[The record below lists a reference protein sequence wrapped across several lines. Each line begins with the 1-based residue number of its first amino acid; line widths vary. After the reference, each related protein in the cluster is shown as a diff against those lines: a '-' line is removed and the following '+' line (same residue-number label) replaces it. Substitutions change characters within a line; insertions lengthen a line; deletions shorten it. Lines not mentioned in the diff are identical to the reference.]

1 MKELTWTEF
10 LTKAEEG
17 CYIKTCMVDLC
28 EHNRK
33 QKCILPSVNLNPQGK
48 CMQLS
53 LVTMKDKQRLLAT
66 EEKLRMRQ
74 ERKDRRADTMRS
86 FRDFISRKP
95 KPPPGGMKV

>member
-1 MKELTWTEF
+1 MEELTWTEF

-17 CYIKTCMVDLC
+17 CYVKTCMVDLC
-28 EHNRK
+28 EHNRN

-53 LVTMKDKQRLLAT
+53 LVTMKDKQRL
-66 EEKLRMRQ
+66 
-74 ERKDRRADTMRS
+74 ERKYRRANTMRS

-95 KPPPGGMKV
+95 KPPPGGMKI

>member
-1 MKELTWTEF
+1 MTELTWTDF
-10 LTKAEEG
+10 LSKAEEG
-17 CYIKTCMVDLC
+17 CYVKTCMVDLC

-74 ERKDRRADTMRS
+74 ERKDKRAGAMRS
-86 FRDFISRKP
+86 IRDMISRQP
-95 KPPPGGMKV
+95 KTGPGGIKL